1 MLQPATARKYL
12 APLNEIADDFVER
25 VHEMRDERNELP
37 GDFLHEL
44 YKWALEC
51 EYDDYDDDGRYD
63 DEDLIKLIIN
73 YGTIHPQLSVASH
86 STPV

>member
-51 EYDDYDDDGRYD
+51 E
-63 DEDLIKLIIN
+63 
-73 YGTIHPQLSVASH
+73 
-86 STPV
+86 

>member
-25 VHEMRDERNELP
+25 VHEMRDERGELP

-51 EYDDYDDDGRYD
+51 EYFKHRR
-63 DEDLIKLIIN
+63 EHFTLRI
-73 YGTIHPQLSVASH
+73 
-86 STPV
+86 